1 MTRDGAMNLG
11 LSGAW
16 LRYPGAADWA
26 MRDVTLE
33 FTPGVHS
40 AVLGPNGAGKSTLLR
55 ALAGL
60 LDCDRG
66 LAYIEGRQSGEWPRR
81 ELARRMAFV
90 SSTEEGAFP
99 VRVREYVGLGRNPYL
114 GSFGPPGEE
123 DRAVVSSALERT
135 DMRELAER
143 YVTNLSAGELQRARV
158 ARALAQEPAILLLD
172 EPTAHLDIGHE
183 YAVFDLLS
191 QLVSELSLTIVSVT
205 HNINMASRFAS
216 RVVLMRAGAVVA
228 DGEPEIVLTPTHLGT
243 AYDWPVHTVRPD
255 GLGCVALPVRRPRA
269 AQEADG

>member
-1 MTRDGAMNLG
+1 MNLG
-11 LSGAW
+11 LSGVW
-16 LRYPGAADWA
+16 LRYPGATDWA

-60 LDCDRG
+60 LGCDRG
-66 LAYIEGRQSGEWPRR
+66 EAHVEGRQTGEWPRR

-114 GSFGPPGEE
+114 GSFGPPGDE
-123 DRAVVSSALERT
+123 DRAVVTAALERT
-135 DMRELAER
+135 DMQGLAER

-191 QLVSELSLTIVSVT
+191 QLVDQLSLTIVSVT

-228 DGEPEIVLTPTHLGT
+228 DGEPELVLTPTHLGT
-243 AYDWPVHTVRPD
+243 AYDWPVRTVRPE
-255 GLGCVALPVRRPRA
+255 GLGCVALPVRRAPA
-269 AQEADG
+269 AEEPVG

>member
-1 MTRDGAMNLG
+1 MSLG

-16 LRYPGAADWA
+16 VRYPGAVDWA

-55 ALAGL
+55 ALGGL
-60 LDCDRG
+60 LACERG
-66 LAYIEGRQSGEWPRR
+66 GAHVEGRPSGEWPRR

-114 GSFGPPGEE
+114 GSFDPPGDE
-123 DRAVVSSALERT
+123 DREIVGSALART
-135 DMRELAER
+135 DMEGLAER
-143 YVTNLSAGELQRARV
+143 YMTNLSAGELQRARV
-158 ARALAQEPAILLLD
+158 ARALAQQPAILLLD

-191 QLVSELSLTIVSVT
+191 QLVVELALTIVNVT

-228 DGEPEIVLTPTHLGT
+228 DGEPGSVLTPEHLGT
-243 AYDWPVHTVRPD
+243 AYDWPVRTVRPE
-255 GLGCVALPVRRPRA
+255 GLGCVALPVRRPPA
-269 AQEADG
+269 EQEPDG

>member
-1 MTRDGAMNLG
+1 MTRDGGMNLG

-66 LAYIEGRQSGEWPRR
+66 AAFIEGEESGDWPRR
-81 ELARRMAFV
+81 ELAQRMAFV

-114 GSFGPPGEE
+114 GSFSPPSEA
-123 DRAVVSSALERT
+123 DRAIVGSALDRT
-135 DMRELAER
+135 DMQGLADR

-191 QLVSELSLTIVSVT
+191 QLVTEMSLTIVSVT

-216 RVVLMRAGAVVA
+216 RVVLMREGAIVA
-228 DGEPEIVLTPTHLGT
+228 DGEPEIVLTPAHLGT
-243 AYDWPVHTVRPD
+243 AYDWPVHTVRPE
-255 GLGCVALPVRRPRA
+255 GLGCVALPVRRPLPGPGA
-269 AQEADG
+269 GG

>member
-1 MTRDGAMNLG
+1 MNLG

-16 LRYPGAADWA
+16 LRYQGATDWA
-26 MRDVTLE
+26 MRDVSLE
-33 FTPGVHS
+33 FAPGAHS
-40 AVLGPNGAGKSTLLR
+40 AILGPNGAGKSTLLR

-60 LDCDRG
+60 LECDRG
-66 LAYIEGRQSGEWPRR
+66 EAYIEGRESRDWPRR
-81 ELARRMAFV
+81 ELAQRMAFV

-114 GSFGPPGEE
+114 GSFSPPRDE
-123 DRAVVSSALERT
+123 DRAVVTSALERT
-135 DMRELAER
+135 DLQGLADR
-143 YVTNLSAGELQRARV
+143 CVTNLSAGELQRARV

-183 YAVFDLLS
+183 YAVFDLLL
-191 QLVSELSLTIVSVT
+191 QLVAELSLTIVSVT

-228 DGEPEIVLTPTHLGT
+228 DGEPEKVLTPDHLGT
-243 AYDWPVHTVRPD
+243 AFDWPVHTVRPE
-255 GLGCVALPVRRPRA
+255 GLGCVALPVGRRPA
-269 AQEADG
+269 GQDADR

>member
-1 MTRDGAMNLG
+1 MSAPAGMDLG
-11 LSGAW
+11 LRLSGAW
-16 LRYPGAADWA
+16 LRYAGATEWA

-66 LAYIEGRQSGEWPRR
+66 EAYIDGRESADWPRR

-90 SSTEEGAFP
+90 SSTEEGVFP

-114 GSFGPPGEE
+114 GSFSPPGEE
-123 DRAVVSSALERT
+123 DRAVVTSALERT
-135 DMRELAER
+135 DMRRFAER

-158 ARALAQEPAILLLD
+158 ARALAQEPAIMLLD

-183 YAVFDLLS
+183 YAVFELLS
-191 QLVSELSLTIVSVT
+191 QLVVELSLTIVCVT

-228 DGEPEIVLTPTHLGT
+228 DGQPEAVLTPEHLGT
-243 AYDWPVHTVRPD
+243 AYDWPVHTVRPE
-255 GLGCVALPVRRPRA
+255 GLGCVALPVRPPARSED
-269 AQEADG
+269 Q

>member
-1 MTRDGAMNLG
+1 MNLG

-16 LRYPGAADWA
+16 LRYAGTVEWA
-26 MRDVTLE
+26 MRDVSLE

-60 LDCDRG
+60 LECDRG
-66 LAYIEGRQSGEWPRR
+66 AAYIEERESRDWPRR
-81 ELARRMAFV
+81 DLARRMAFV

-114 GSFGPPGEE
+114 GSFSPPSDE
-123 DRAVVSSALERT
+123 DRSVVASALERT
-135 DMRELAER
+135 DMQALADR

-158 ARALAQEPAILLLD
+158 ARALAQQPTILLLD

-191 QLVSELSLTIVSVT
+191 QLVVEMSLTIVSVT

-216 RVVLMRAGAVVA
+216 RVVLMRTGSVVA
-228 DGEPEIVLTPTHLGT
+228 DGEPEDVLTPEHLGT
-243 AYDWPVHTVRPD
+243 AYDWPVHTVRPQ
-255 GLGCVALPVRRPRA
+255 GLGCVALPVRRELGN
-269 AQEADG
+269 QDADE

>member
-1 MTRDGAMNLG
+1 MSLG

-33 FTPGVHS
+33 FAPGVHS

-60 LDCDRG
+60 LACDRG
-66 LAYIEGRQSGEWPRR
+66 EAHVEGRRSGDWPRR

-114 GSFGPPGEE
+114 GTFDPPGEQ
-123 DRAVVSSALERT
+123 DREVVRSALERT
-135 DMRELAER
+135 DMLSLAER
-143 YVTNLSAGELQRARV
+143 YVTKLSAGELQRARV
-158 ARALAQEPAILLLD
+158 ARALAQEPTILLLD

-183 YAVFDLLS
+183 YAVFELM
-191 QLVSELSLTIVSVT
+191 SELIVDLALTIVSVT

-216 RVVLMRAGAVVA
+216 RVVLLRGGAVVA
-228 DGEPEIVLTPTHLGT
+228 DGEPEIVLTPAHLGR
-243 AYDWPVHTVRPD
+243 AYAWPVHTVRPE
-255 GLGCVALPVRRPRA
+255 GLGCVALPVR
-269 AQEADG
+269 QEDERLGSA

>member
-1 MTRDGAMNLG
+1 MREQSRGMNLG

-16 LRYPGAADWA
+16 IRYPGATEWA
-26 MRDVTLE
+26 MRDVSLE
-33 FTPGVHS
+33 FTAGVHS

-55 ALAGL
+55 ALGGL

-66 LAYIEGRQSGEWPRR
+66 AAFIEGRASGDWPRR

-90 SSTEEGAFP
+90 SSTEEDSFP
-99 VRVREYVGLGRNPYL
+99 VRVREYVALGRNPYL
-114 GSFGPPGEE
+114 GAFSPPSDA
-123 DRAVVSSALERT
+123 DRAVVASALDRT
-135 DMRELAER
+135 DLQGLADR

-183 YAVFDLLS
+183 FAVFDLLS
-191 QLVSELSLTIVSVT
+191 QLVTELSLTVVSVT

-228 DGEPEIVLTPTHLGT
+228 DGPPLDVLNPRHLGT
-243 AYDWPVHTVRPD
+243 AYDWPVHTVRPE
-255 GLGCVALPVRRPRA
+255 GLGCVALPVRPGTGA
-269 AQEADG
+269 GQ

>member
-1 MTRDGAMNLG
+1 MTRDGGMSLG
-11 LSGAW
+11 LSSAW

-60 LDCDRG
+60 LACDRG
-66 LAYIEGRQSGEWPRR
+66 EAYVEGRESGDWPRR

-114 GSFGPPGEE
+114 GSFGPPGDE
-123 DRAVVSSALERT
+123 DRAIVGSALERT
-135 DMRELAER
+135 DMQGLAER

-191 QLVSELSLTIVSVT
+191 QLVAELSITIISVT

-228 DGEPEIVLTPTHLGT
+228 DGQPESVLTPMHLGT
-243 AYDWPVHTVRPD
+243 AFDWPVHTVRPE
-255 GLGCVALPVRRPRA
+255 GLGCVALPVRRGGEVA
-269 AQEADG
+269 EGA